1 MDVNFVGKV
10 IDEKQ
15 EQDDKYIVFSFFELR
30 IKYNLT
36 EEQISEFLKLSK
48 NRLENT
54 KYKVYFTGEEFT
66 YQGKTRKVLD
76 NELMIAIK
84 E

>member
-1 MDVNFVGKV
+1 MDVNFVGKI

-15 EQDDKYIVFSFFELR
+15 EQNDKYIVFSFFELR

-66 YQGKTRKVLD
+66 YQGQTRKVLD

>member
-1 MDVNFVGKV
+1 MDVNFVGKI

-15 EQDDKYIVFSFFELR
+15 EQNDKYIVFSFFELR

-36 EEQISEFLKLSK
+36 EEQISKFLKLSK

-54 KYKVYFTGEEFT
+54 KYKVFFTGEEFT
-66 YQGKTRKVLD
+66 YQGQTNKVKD
-76 NELMIAIK
+76 NELMIAIR